1 MKTKVGL
8 ILVMLFFSGCNLYN
22 YVAGNDYETASGY
35 YAIGAIMEGSKNKS
49 FPVYNDKIKLSWQE
63 NRLKQRE
70 INSINIQL
78 EENDKLKIIDSLGI
92 FPKGLVVEIADYSAL
107 LSNLKQPENEKILSL
122 LKNDPELH
130 LLTSLELYFN
140 DKQANL
146 IKDASVLYLTNPGK
160 GIYSIEAIQRDGV
173 KNRIYF
179 QDGIIIEKATKGFCW
194 QLNYKNQPELIDI
207 SNRCPKG
214 TEKDSQDL
222 EVIDKIDGAW

>member
-1 MKTKVGL
+1 MRAKVFL
-8 ILVMLFFSGCNLYN
+8 ILFVLFLTGCNLYHE
-22 YVAGNDYETASGY
+22 VLKNDTSIASGY
-35 YAIGAIMEGSKNKS
+35 YSIGSIIEGSDNKS
-49 FPVYNDKIKLSWQE
+49 YPVYREKIKLSWRE
-63 NRLKQRE
+63 NKLGQRE
-70 INSINIQL
+70 VNRVNRSLNENEKL
-78 EENDKLKIIDSLGI
+78 EIIDSLDI
-92 FPKGLVVEIADYSAL
+92 FPKALVVEIADYPL
-107 LSNLKQPENEKILSL
+107 VISNLKQPNNRKELSL
-122 LKNDPELH
+122 LKNDPSLR
-130 LLTSLELYFN
+130 LVYSLTIYF
-140 DKQANL
+140 KEKEASQ